1 MRKRDPVTL
10 HSLNIHPTAVVHP
23 GAKLGR
29 GVEVGPFC
37 LVGEHVT
44 IGDGTRLLAHVVV
57 NGRTSLGKDNEVHPF
72 TVIGASSQDKKYR
85 GEVSYVR
92 IGDRNV
98 FREFV
103 TINRGTGEESE
114 TVIGSDTHLLAYVH
128 IAHNCRIGNRVVMSN
143 LSQIAG
149 HVTVSDGAILGGMV
163 GVHQFVRIGRMAMLG
178 GHSKIHKDVPPFFMA
193 AGNPASVRGLNNE
206 GLKRN
211 NVPRESVNEIKEAYR
226 MLYFSDDTK
235 SSTIDQLRG
244 ASATPE
250 GIELLD
256 FLSNHSA
263 RGILNRPT
271 LARLRVAERRPDE
284 RTDGV
289 LEES

>member
-1 MRKRDPVTL
+1 MRRRDSVTL
-10 HSLNIHPTAVVHP
+10 HALNIHPTAVVHP
-23 GAKLGR
+23 AAKLGR
-29 GVEVGPFC
+29 AVEIGPFC
-37 LVGEHVT
+37 LVGEHVS
-44 IGDGTRLLAHVVV
+44 IGDGTKLLAHVVV

-85 GEVSYVR
+85 GEVSYVK

-98 FREFV
+98 LREFV
-103 TINRGTGEESE
+103 TINRGTGAESE
-114 TVIGSDTHLLAYVH
+114 TTIGNDTHLLAYVH
-128 IAHNCRIGNRVVMSN
+128 IAHNCHIGNRVVMSN

-149 HVTVSDGAILGGMV
+149 HVTVNDGAVLGGMV
-163 GVHQFVRIGRMAMLG
+163 GVHQFVRIGRLAMLG

-206 GLKRN
+206 GLRRN

-235 SSTIDQLRG
+235 SSTIDQLRR
-244 ASATPE
+244 ASTTPE
-250 GIELLD
+250 GRELLG
-256 FLSNHSA
+256 FLSDHSA
-263 RGILNRPT
+263 RGILTRPM
-271 LARLRVAERRPDE
+271 LAKLRVAERRPEE

-289 LEES
+289 FEQP